1 MDNSLKGLIL
11 AAGVIITC
19 IVVGLGFFISR
30 EAKNA
35 SDSGTNQLSAISSQY
50 DNVEYTMYNGL
61 KVTGSEVANVIKSH
75 ASEIQVSVK
84 TKANTEGKTYTSKV
98 VTNVDKSDAD
108 YINPSALFLGELVRN
123 TNEEVTEIVFTQ
135 Q

>member
-35 SDSGTNQLSAISSQY
+35 SDSGTNQLSAMSSQY
-50 DNVEYTMYNGL
+50 DNVEFVMYDGL
-61 KVTGSEVANVIKSH
+61 KITGSEVVNVIKNHS
-75 ASEIQVSVK
+75 ADIDVTVK
-84 TKANTEGKTYTSKV
+84 TKANSSGKQYNSKSAVLSNKTEV
-98 VTNVDKSDAD
+98 D
-108 YINPSALFLGELVRN
+108 YINPSGLFLGELIRN
-123 TNEEVTEIVFTQ
+123 TNEEVAEISFTQ

>member
-35 SDSGTNQLSAISSQY
+35 TDSGTSQLSAMSSQY
-50 DNVEYTMYNGL
+50 DNVEFMMYDNL
-61 KVTGSEVANVIKSH
+61 RVTGREVVNVIKKHS
-75 ASEIQVSVK
+75 ADINVVVN
-84 TKANTEGKTYTSKV
+84 TKANNSGITYNASNKRLAEKTS
-98 VTNVDKSDAD
+98 ND
-108 YINPSALFLGELVRN
+108 YINPSALFLGELIIGA
-123 TNEEVTEIVFTQ
+123 NEELKEIVFTQ

>member
-35 SDSGTNQLSAISSQY
+35 SDSGTNQLSAMSSQY
-50 DNVEYTMYNGL
+50 ANVEFAMYDGL
-61 KVTGSEVANVIKSH
+61 KVTGSEVANVIKNH
-75 ASEIQVSVK
+75 GGRIQVMVK
-84 TKANTEGKTYTSKV
+84 TKANTGGKTYNSTSLSKV
-98 VTNVDKSDAD
+98 NKSDVD
-108 YINPSALFLGELVRN
+108 YINPSALFLGELVKN
-123 TNEEVTEIVFTQ
+123 VNEEVTEIVFTQ